1 MRRQILS
8 AALLFSGPTAVAAAE
23 TVTSQETPDLVYVHL
38 VLFLL
43 GLLLAAYWAVEAF
56 SRASVT
62 LGDLPTLP
70 KYMTRANQYTVGLLA
85 FTVIAMCLY
94 ALAAYL
100 HRQVIPAI
108 SIFFPQLYEPLKP
121 HIEGNSPK
129 YLFIILL
136 LSSAYLYLLKHDAEW
151 NILLILRRVIQGW
164 VSIPYLAN
172 TLMTLARDALV
183 VPKTGIGLVI
193 DNPATPYVAADDFTK
208 GKKSLDR
215 AWAELSYM
223 RAWLEQQQRQ
233 GSHATFFNE
242 PSFCWHDLLD
252 EYDKLSAQI
261 APLKRGES
269 NDPQLFALSFKDVN
283 VLRNNMCR
291 LVACYLLFKND
302 TQAEIVAH
310 AKAFGIYV
318 DDPVRENPLRYAIMY
333 LVAVA
338 LSVYF
343 GVYLS
348 AVLVDVL
355 QGMSVS
361 DAMRHQDSD
370 LIWRWVGLSVANTG
384 VPICGIL
391 LAKYLGWHADPHSH
405 QTYLAS
411 YCWIFIAAF
420 CLAPPSLALAIKIIG
435 SSEAAARPFL
445 VSMGRGIRWAIGPG
459 LICVYIAYYLD
470 RQCDPNLPSV
480 GQDGT
485 SPWVR
490 CLYACLYSIF
500 VVVLLLPA
508 AAAIQAR
515 PTSPWPVEKLQA
527 VALGTSFLMT
537 MTVALVAQFG
547 LRRASAER
555 QNLEAS
561 DLAAAEERH
570 PVALHAHAE
579 TAHVASNHVRPFP
592 LDAPEAE
599 TAVAVAPDGE
609 IIC

>member
-1 MRRQILS
+1 MRSQSLS
-8 AALLFSGPTAVAAAE
+8 LALLLSGPTAVAAAE

-38 VLFLL
+38 VLFLC

-85 FTVIAMCLY
+85 FTVIAMGLY

-129 YLFIILL
+129 YLIIIILI
-136 LSSAYLYLLKHDAEW
+136 SSAYLYLLKHDAEW

-183 VPKTGIGLVI
+183 VPKAGIGLVI
-193 DNPATPYVAADDFTK
+193 DNPSTPYVAADDFAK

-223 RAWLEQQQRQ
+223 RAWLEQQQGQ

-252 EYDKLSAQI
+252 QYDKLSAQI

-269 NDPQLFALSFKDVN
+269 QDQQLFALSFNDVN
-283 VLRNNMCR
+283 ALRGKMCR
-291 LVACYLLFKND
+291 LAACYLVFKND
-302 TQAEIVAH
+302 TQEEIAAH
-310 AKAFGIYV
+310 AKEFGICV
-318 DDPVRENPLRYAIMY
+318 DNPVRENPLRYAIMY

-348 AVLVDVL
+348 AVLVDAL

-361 DAMRHQDSD
+361 DAIRHQDSD

-391 LAKYLGWHADPHSH
+391 LAKYLGWHADPRSH
-405 QTYLAS
+405 QAYLAS

-420 CLAPPSLALAIKIIG
+420 CLAPPSLALAIQLIG

-445 VSMGRGIRWAIGPG
+445 VSMGRGLRWAIGPG

-485 SPWVR
+485 SPWIR

-500 VVVLLLPA
+500 VVALLLPA
-508 AAAIQAR
+508 AAAIQGR

-527 VALGTSFLMT
+527 VALGTNFLMT

-547 LRRASAER
+547 LRKPSGAGRSQAI
-555 QNLEAS
+555 S
-561 DLAAAEERH
+561 DMAAAEEPY
-570 PVALHAHAE
+570 PVALCPHAE
-579 TAHVASNHVRPFP
+579 TAHLALNEVRTFP
-592 LDAPEAE
+592 LGAPEVA